1 MNREGRAKLRKAAEK
16 FNRECLQS
24 TSEFIRVTEALH
36 DEEEDK
42 LDRLPDQLRD
52 SVKGEQIEES
62 IEMLETLLDSA
73 REMGE
78 TVSELLSDQGL
89 TFLFEPQEGEAVRHA
104 SEGRKGTS
112 FHAIFPSVLMDRLK
126 NRARTSGLSMNEIVC
141 RALTN
146 ELCNETV

>member
-1 MNREGRAKLRKAAEK
+1 MNREGRAELRKAAEK
-16 FNRECLQS
+16 FNRECHLS

-52 SVKGEQIEES
+52 SDKGGQIEDS
-62 IEMLETLLDSA
+62 IEMLEALLDGV
-73 REMGE
+73 REMEE
-78 TVSELLSDQGL
+78 TVSDLLSEQGL
-89 TFLFEPQEGEAVRHA
+89 TFAFEPQREETVMTE

-112 FHAIFPSVLMDRLK
+112 FHAIFPSVLMNRLRS
-126 NRARTSGLSMNEIVC
+126 RARRSGLSMNEIVC
-141 RALTN
+141 RVLTN